1 VSNSKCWEQ
10 AGQTIDSPLTYRY
23 FQQLQF
29 SYDMVCAAGE
39 PTKCGT
45 EQSGRQQSSGSDSSI
60 AAANSDRRGRKPA
73 KKRGRQQNLSR
84 NKVIEWLANRVLK
97 YGIEFEFAN

>member
-1 VSNSKCWEQ
+1 MLG
-10 AGQTIDSPLTYRY
+10 AGGADYRQSLNIQVFLTATIFFYN
-23 FQQLQF
+23 
-29 SYDMVCAAGE
+29 MVCAAGE
-39 PTKCGT
+39 PTKRGT

-84 NKVIEWLANRVLK
+84 NKVIEWLANRGLK
-97 YGIEFEFAN
+97 YEN